1 MFGLLESGFQHFYW
15 GNAIM
20 LAIGGLLIYLAISRK
35 MEPLLLVPIGFGM
48 ILVNLPLGGMM
59 DYEMDLTAQSSGT
72 VVSIQADEG
81 SRFDKEAV
89 LITLDSGEEIISP
102 VFGRVDTYMVA
113 AGDRVEEGDVVAELI
128 TQEQT
133 DQEEYPT
140 SPIGLLSRI
149 FKYGV
154 MWQILPPLM
163 FLCLGALT
171 DFGPML
177 ANPKTLLLGAA
188 AQFGVYLAFFL
199 ALIFGFSL
207 PEACSIGIIGGAEG
221 PTTIY
226 VTSVLAPHIIGATA
240 VACYSYMALVPVILP
255 PVIKLLTTK
264 EERKIYMK
272 PQLRA
277 VGRLEK
283 ILFPIVT
290 TIVVILFVPSSA
302 PLMGCFMVGNLFR
315 ESGVVDRLSNT
326 AQTTFVDILTI
337 FLTLAIGASMPAENF
352 LQPKTLLILVLGVV
366 AFASAA
372 GAGVL
377 LAKFMNLFSKEKINP
392 MIGAAGVSAVPMSAR
407 VVQVLGQKENPR
419 NFLLMH
425 AMGPNVAGAIGA
437 AIAGGVFLGILG

>member
-1 MFGLLESGFQHFYW
+1 MFGLLETGLEHFYW

-20 LAIGGLLIYLAISRK
+20 LVIGGFLIFLAVTKK
-35 MEPLLLVPIGFGM
+35 MEPLLLVPIGFGI
-48 ILVNLPLGGMM
+48 ILVNLPLNGLM
-59 DYEMDLTAQSSGT
+59 DYQMELNSPVSGT
-72 VVSIQADEG
+72 VLSIDSEEG
-81 SRFDKEAV
+81 KRFSRDSV
-89 LITLDSGEEIISP
+89 LIQLDSGEIRSP
-102 VFGRVDTYMVA
+102 VFGRVGTYMVA
-113 AGDRVEEGDVVAELI
+113 AGDRVEEGEPVATLL

-133 DQEEYPT
+133 NQSQYPT
-140 SPIGLLSRI
+140 EPIGLLSRI

-188 AQFGVYLAFFL
+188 AQFGVYFAFFL
-199 ALIFGFSL
+199 ALLAGFSVA
-207 PEACSIGIIGGAEG
+207 EACSIGIIGGAEG

-272 PQLRA
+272 PQMRP
-277 VGRLEK
+277 VGRTEK
-283 ILFPIVT
+283 ILFPVVT
-290 TIVVILFVPSSA
+290 AIIVILFVPSSA
-302 PLMGCFMVGNLFR
+302 PLMGCFMIGNLFR
-315 ESGVVDRLSNT
+315 ECGVVERLSHT
-326 AQTTFVDILTI
+326 AQTSFVDILTI

-372 GAGVL
+372 AAGIL
-377 LAKFMNLFSKEKINP
+377 LAKLMNVFSKEKINP

-407 VVQVLGQKENPR
+407 VVQVMGQKENPR

-437 AIAGGVFLGILG
+437 AIAGGVFLGILA